1 MIEAKPSATAR
12 RVALRRAAHQ
22 LIDARPLVFE
32 DPIALSIIDP
42 RDAETL
48 RTTPETIEHGRFAPY
63 MRAFLVARSRVAED
77 ALAEAVSRGV
87 RQYVV
92 LGAGLDT
99 FAYRNPYSNLR
110 VFEVDFPA
118 TQAWKQERLAIG
130 GIATPDSLTFASID
144 FERQALIDVL
154 RDAGLEFTQPTF
166 FSWLGV
172 TPYLEPE
179 TTATTLR
186 TIAPLARGGGGITF
200 DYAVPPETLPPLSRA
215 AVAALSARVAEHGEP
230 FRGYFLPSVLRASL
244 SAMGFDPIIDL
255 GADELNARFFTNR
268 ADALRVGQAGRIITA
283 WA

>member
-1 MIEAKPSATAR
+1 M
-12 RVALRRAAHQ
+12 RRAAHQ

-48 RTTPETIEHGRFAPY
+48 RTAPETIEHGRFAPY